1 MAEHRVRPGWWYA
14 PPRQWYAQQVG
25 RLPSVGEIEVVG
37 QVTLPLHYEARLE
50 KHDPQ
55 DEGGDNL
62 VLDLVIEPSNG
73 TDNPVREEVP
83 PEVRYEEQTE
93 VRYSG
98 PAEAWYEDIVIVSRT
113 RFPVDR
119 VW

>member
-1 MAEHRVRPGWWYA
+1 VVCAPASVVRAAGWEAPLHRGDRGCGPGDVA
-14 PPRQWYAQQVG
+14 
-25 RLPSVGEIEVVG
+25 
-37 QVTLPLHYEARLE
+37 LHYEARLE
-50 KHDPQ
+50 KNDPQ
-55 DEGGDNL
+55 DEGEDTL

-83 PEVRYEEQTE
+83 YEEQTE

-98 PAEAWYEDIVIVSRT
+98 PAEAWYEDIVVVSRN